1 MMEMHAFQNAKQLEI
16 PSLVGP
22 EKPAAQDLIAFLFDM
37 SAWTKASPQIIV
49 GGQRESDVLYA
60 LFRGVAFVELD
71 FWQVFGPELAVLM
84 PRWKI
89 DAFTNADSTQESVWL
104 ALEKQGAALYGV
116 QKTLSG
122 RASEMMQELCLRI
135 VCESPDQ
142 ARTLRS
148 LFQSTDWNN
157 GIAAL
162 EWEYHAFLEQEKI
175 PTIWQNCCFCYGGIL
190 EKLKYSDCV
199 QALDFHQKKAL
210 WSGFLRDRFD
220 YAEFEWVYQLI
231 CQNHLNDRVEW
242 ELSLHAALQDQGYTV
257 DFAESKFKLY
267 NGQKRPCYF
276 NFDSHQYAQRALL
289 KIMFPLN
296 F

>member
-37 SAWTKASPQIIV
+37 STWIKASPQIV
-49 GGQRESDVLYA
+49 LGKKEESNVLYA

-89 DAFTNADSTQESVWL
+89 DVFTNAGSTQESVCL
-104 ALEKQGAALYGV
+104 ALEKQDATLYGV

-122 RASEMMQELCLRI
+122 SASEMMQALCLRI

-148 LFQSTDWNN
+148 LFQSTD
-157 GIAAL
+157 
-162 EWEYHAFLEQEKI
+162 
-175 PTIWQNCCFCYGGIL
+175 
-190 EKLKYSDCV
+190 
-199 QALDFHQKKAL
+199 
-210 WSGFLRDRFD
+210 
-220 YAEFEWVYQLI
+220 
-231 CQNHLNDRVEW
+231 
-242 ELSLHAALQDQGYTV
+242 
-257 DFAESKFKLY
+257 
-267 NGQKRPCYF
+267 
-276 NFDSHQYAQRALL
+276 
-289 KIMFPLN
+289 
-296 F
+296 

>member
-22 EKPAAQDLIAFLFDM
+22 EKPAAQELLAFLFDM
-37 SAWTKASPQIIV
+37 TAWTKASPQIV
-49 GGQRESDVLYA
+49 FGGQGESNVLYA

-89 DAFTNADSTQESVWL
+89 DAFTNVDSTQESVWL
-104 ALEKQGAALYGV
+104 ALERQGEVLYGV

-122 RASEMMQELCLRI
+122 RASETMQSLCLRI
-135 VCESPDQ
+135 ACESPAE
-142 ARTLRS
+142 ARTLRN
-148 LFQSTDWNN
+148 LFQSTDWSK

-162 EWEYHAFLEQEKI
+162 EWSCHPFLEQEEI

-190 EKLKYSDCV
+190 EELKRSDCI
-199 QALDFHQKKAL
+199 QALDFGQKKTL
-210 WSGFLRDRFD
+210 WSGFLRDGFD

-231 CQNHLNDRVEW
+231 CQDHLEDRIEW
-242 ELSLHAALQDQGYTV
+242 ELSLHAVLRDQGYTV
-257 DFAESKFKLY
+257 DFTESEFKLY

-289 KIMFPLN
+289 KMMFPLN